1 MRLLAALLLVSS
13 SPALA
18 YVRSTSGST
27 GGICLWWH
35 AHGHSFQIDAQG
47 TPDVSNDLAFA
58 AIRKSFLTWSGA
70 GCSDLTFEDD
80 GLSQDPKARVV
91 GYFPGQRNSNLIL
104 FRTRGCGEVTPAGD
118 PCLASGGC
126 GNLYDCW
133 DHGDAAIA
141 VTTTTDVR
149 TTGQIQDADT
159 ELNDA
164 PHSDGQRFT
173 FTTVDGPPCASPAQ
187 TGCVLFD
194 IQNTMTHEA
203 GHSLGLAHST
213 DQAATMYAFAPSG
226 ETSKR
231 VLAAD
236 DLQGICAIYPAGA
249 KTVTCAGDPDLLA
262 AQSSGGCGCSHTQT
276 GPAAALTLLTA
287 LLAFRRRKR
296 A

>member
-1 MRLLAALLLVSS
+1 MRLLAALLLAS
-13 SPALA
+13 SPAFA
-18 YVRSTSGST
+18 YVRSTT
-27 GGICLWWH
+27 TANGGLCLWWH

-47 TPDVSNDLAFA
+47 SPDVPGDAAFA
-58 AIRKSFLTWSGA
+58 AIRKSFQTWSA
-70 GCSDLTFEDD
+70 ASCSDLAFQDD
-80 GLSQDPKARVV
+80 GLSQDPKARTV
-91 GYFPGQRNSNLIL
+91 GYNPGQSNSNLIL
-104 FRTRGCGEVTPAGD
+104 FRTRSCDQVTPAGD

-133 DHGDAAIA
+133 EHGDAAIA

-149 TTGQIQDADT
+149 TTGEIQDSDT
-159 ELNDA
+159 EFNDA

-173 FTTVDGPPCASPAQ
+173 FTTIDSPPCTAPDQ

-203 GHSLGLAHST
+203 GHSLGLAHSP
-213 DQAATMYAFAPSG
+213 DPAATMYAFAPSG

-231 VLAAD
+231 VLGAD

-249 KTVTCAGDPDLLA
+249 KTVTCAGDPDVLA
-262 AQSSGGCGCSHTQT
+262 AQTSGGCGCSHAQT
-276 GPAAALTLLTA
+276 GPGAALALA
-287 LLAFRRRKR
+287 VLLAFRSRRR

>member
-1 MRLLAALLLVSS
+1 MKLLAALLLAS
-13 SPALA
+13 SPAFA
-18 YVRSTSGST
+18 YVRSTSGPT

-47 TPDVSNDLAFA
+47 TPDVASDAAFA

-70 GCSDLTFEDD
+70 GCSDLTFQDD
-80 GLSQDPKARVV
+80 GLSQDPKRVI
-91 GYFPGQRNSNLIL
+91 GYFPGQSNSNLIV
-104 FRTRGCGEVTPAGD
+104 FRTLSCAQVVPAGD
-118 PCLASGGC
+118 PCLTSGGC
-126 GNLYDCW
+126 GNTYDCW

-159 ELNDA
+159 EFNDA

-173 FTTVDGPPCASPAQ
+173 FTTVDSPPCSTPAQ
-187 TGCVLFD
+187 TGCVSFD

-231 VLAAD
+231 ALGTD
-236 DLQGICAIYPAGA
+236 DLQGICAIYPRNA
-249 KTVTCAGDPDLLA
+249 KTVTCAGDPDVLA
-262 AQSSGGCGCSHTQT
+262 AQARSGCGCSHGQT
-276 GPAAALTLLTA
+276 GPGAVLGALVA
-287 LLAFRRRKR
+287 LLAFRRRR
-296 A
+296 S